1 MTFYIGAD
9 LDSRSAM
16 MSALNEA
23 GEVVN
28 EKRVRTRSEDVLRF
42 IEPYRPHVSVAV
54 ESILSYYWFVDCLQE
69 AKIEVH
75 LAHPLMVKAI
85 SYAKVKTDAV
95 DAKTLAQLL
104 RLGMLPEAYIY
115 PRQQRP
121 LRDLSRRRL
130 RLSNQRALYYREIQR
145 IHQQDG
151 LPGPSRATIRRL
163 GPDLQKPFESDVVRE
178 YVLGI
183 EKLTHAYDDLIRP
196 IEKKLHTEA
205 EKDSRY
211 RLLTEIPGIGKT
223 YGPIILLE
231 SGDVSRFPDHRH
243 YVSYARLVP
252 GICQSGQTSKPGRNP
267 NQGNKYLKNAFR
279 QAAIFAVRYDP
290 VIRRFYDRKFSRVHR
305 ASIAFAIIARK
316 LATAAFYVLRDRQPY
331 RREKLFGE

>member
-9 LDSRSAM
+9 LDSRSALL
-16 MSALNEA
+16 AAVNA
-23 GEVVN
+23 TGEVIK
-28 EKRVRTRSEDVLRF
+28 EKRVQTKRDEVLRF
-42 IEPYRPHVSVAV
+42 IEPYRPDVSVAV

-69 AKIEVH
+69 AGIDVH

-115 PRQQRP
+115 PREQRP

-145 IHQQDG
+145 LYQQIG
-151 LPGPSRATIRRL
+151 ISGPTRATIRRL
-163 GPDLQKPFESDVVRE
+163 GPDLQQPFESDVTRE
-178 YVLGI
+178 YLLGI

-196 IEKKLHTEA
+196 IEKKLHA
-205 EKDSRY
+205 AADKDGRY
-211 RLLTEIPGIGKT
+211 RLLTDIPGIGRT

-231 SGDVSRFPDHRH
+231 SGDVSRFLDHRH

-252 GICQSGQTSKPGRNP
+252 GIYQSGQTSKAGHNR

-290 VIRRFYDRKFSRVHR
+290 VIRRFYDRKLARVHR
-305 ASIAFAIIARK
+305 ASIAFAIVARK
-316 LATAAFYVLRDRQPY
+316 LATSAFYVLRDRQPF
-331 RREKLFGE
+331 RREDLFGA